1 MIINIPLQVDEVK
14 MEEAVRR
21 DYQGKVTEEIVKH
34 IEESLLKES
43 DRLYGDKTTR
53 KADGMKNIIKSRID
67 AYLSEH
73 GDEII
78 NATAVLLTEKLARS
92 KRGKELLEKAAKVSE

>member
-21 DYQGKVTEEIVKH
+21 DYKGKVTEEIIKH
-34 IEESLLKES
+34 IEESLIQES
-43 DRLYGDKTTR
+43 TRTYGDKTTR
-53 KADGMKNIIKSRID
+53 KADGMKNIIKLRID

-73 GDEII
+73 SDEII
-78 NATAVLLTEKLARS
+78 NATAILLAEKLARS
-92 KRGKELLEKAAKVSE
+92 KRGKELLEKAAEVSE